1 MLLPLAGT
9 VALSFTRWNGLG
21 SPSFAGFD
29 NYIRAMKDSVFFS
42 TFWHVAIYVL
52 LTLVLE
58 VFVGLLLAGWISTRT
73 RSGFYRVA
81 LFIPVM
87 LPAVAV
93 AVLWR
98 SVYNAD
104 FGLINSGLGAIG
116 LESWQRV
123 WLGEQSTALLAI
135 SIVSGWV
142 FAGFFMAIFLAAF
155 HRLPQD
161 VLESARLDGASE
173 WRVFWSIKVPMIR
186 EVTTVAILLCVT
198 GGIQAFDLFWVMTN
212 GGPHNS
218 TEVPTTYLVKVVFRD
233 QEVGYGA
240 ALSVII
246 TLVGLG
252 IAGVLLLARRRRERV
267 EF

>member
-1 MLLPLAGT
+1 MPTYQYLCKDCGHRYDVVQSIHDQPLTTCPECAG
-9 VALSFTRWNGLG
+9 S
-21 SPSFAGFD
+21 
-29 NYIRAMKDSVFFS
+29 IRRVLHPVGV
-42 TFWHVAIYVL
+42 TFKG
-52 LTLVLE
+52 T
-58 VFVGLLLAGWISTRT
+58 
-73 RSGFYRVA
+73 GFYRVA

-87 LPAVAV
+87 LPAVVV

-98 SVYNAD
+98 AVYNAD

-123 WLGEQSTALLAI
+123 WLGDQSTALLAI

-186 EVTTVAILLCVT
+186 EVTTIAILLCVT

-246 TLVGLG
+246 TVVGLAVAG
-252 IAGVLLLARRRRERV
+252 ILILARRRRERL